1 MKIEWM
7 KIEWSCL
14 GSILLLLILG
24 GCATNTSTT
33 TQQMALSAYQS
44 GDYDQASKLFEQLT
58 DKVPK
63 DAELWFKLGNSY
75 AKAKKPQKAIEA
87 YQNALLRE
95 PDLAKAWYNMGIV
108 QMQIALK
115 TFIDM
120 GKYSENAD
128 ASFGRGEN
136 MREGLMFLLQGS
148 PEEKND

>member
-1 MKIEWM
+1 MKIH
-7 KIEWSCL
+7 WSWFAGIL
-14 GSILLLLILG
+14 IILLLG
-24 GCATNTSTT
+24 GCATNTSTA
-33 TQQMALSAYQS
+33 TQQMALSAYKS

-58 DKVPK
+58 DEIPK

-75 AKAKKPQKAIEA
+75 AKEKKPQKAIDA

-120 GKYSENAD
+120 ARYSKSGD
-128 ASFGRGEN
+128 AVSTQGEKI
-136 MREGLMFLLQGS
+136 REGLMFLLQGD
-148 PEEKND
+148 PAEKND